1 MARVPYLNEEDLNPE
16 DRYLLARPI
25 NLFRALANH
34 PEALRHLHGTGE
46 WIRWNSTLDPRL
58 RELVILAVGQAAR
71 SPYEYSHHVKIAMDF
86 GVVPDDIEAMRA
98 YAAGQPTSL
107 GELDRTALDAARE
120 MTDLGR
126 VERETWN
133 ALTSLI
139 GVPQTVELAFVAAY
153 YAMVTRMLATLEV
166 DVEPEYQGYLD
177 RFPLG

>member
-1 MARVPYLNEEDLNPE
+1 
-16 DRYLLARPI
+16 
-25 NLFRALANH
+25 
-34 PEALRHLHGTGE
+34 
-46 WIRWNSTLDPRL
+46 
-58 RELVILAVGQAAR
+58 
-71 SPYEYSHHVKIAMDF
+71 MDF

-98 YAAGQPTSL
+98 HAAGQPTSL